1 MIHMQDLNAAT
12 FKCRCV
18 DLSLQRPIH
27 EIPGQNYC
35 CKGSRKKRMEKKKKE
50 RGMLLLLTSAS
61 SLLLAT
67 RLTIVMFSTPVLQ
80 NRDAAVIAC
89 FGSAN
94 ARIADLT
101 NITLRVRRKYIY

>member
-1 MIHMQDLNAAT
+1 
-12 FKCRCV
+12 
-18 DLSLQRPIH
+18 
-27 EIPGQNYC
+27 
-35 CKGSRKKRMEKKKKE
+35 
-50 RGMLLLLTSAS
+50 MLLLLTSAS

-67 RLTIVMFSTPVLQ
+67 RSTIVMFSTPVLQ

-101 NITLRVRRKYIY
+101 NIIYLRSTYSVSIFIRFPKLILLI